1 MKIIILAA
9 AALVAT
15 TLSAA
20 AAHVVEGGHDDGVLG
35 TPGWAEKEAIGEVG
49 GVVGDSNERGRDA
62 VRAGGGELA
71 ARAARPLI
79 DGEVAGTRMPDAL
92 CVFC

>member
-20 AAHVVEGGHDDGVLG
+20 AAHDVDGGHVDGVLG
-35 TPGWAEKEAIGEVG
+35 TPGWTKKEVVTEIVDGNNVQGLYEILNGDGVGVENAAPEGEEQG
-49 GVVGDSNERGRDA
+49 A
-62 VRAGGGELA
+62 
-71 ARAARPLI
+71 
-79 DGEVAGTRMPDAL
+79 RMPDGSGTGNPD
-92 CVFC
+92 F